1 MYYTVE
7 IKGIRALIMHNGT
20 AGLDTR
26 SPAKIEMAEIT
37 KKRGSNRTVAD
48 DARLRQLECQTALWL
63 DESGSPTIPGG
74 AVRAVIETGARKLRQ
89 GPQVREG
96 LIVDSIDE
104 FIYDK
109 KKLGTTVSELG
120 KSAQLTL
127 AVVVERKRILRT
139 RAKFDTWGL
148 RFTVEV
154 DDELVDKQ
162 QLATWLDIGGR
173 RIGIGDWRPERSGTY
188 GRFEVVS
195 IGETKRK

>member
-1 MYYTVE
+1 MYYE
-7 IKGIRALIMHNGT
+7 IEIAGIRPLIMHNGA

-26 SPAKIEMAEIT
+26 SPANLEKAEIA
-37 KKRGSNRTVAD
+37 KKRGSNRTATD
-48 DARLRQLECQTALWL
+48 DARLRELECQTALWL
-63 DESGSPTIPGG
+63 DESGSPTIPG
-74 AVRAVIETGARKLRQ
+74 AAIRAVIENGARKLKQ

-109 KKLGTTVSELG
+109 NLGMSVDELARAVQFTVG
-120 KSAQLTL
+120 
-127 AVVVERKRILRT
+127 VVVQRQRVLRT

-154 DDELVDKQ
+154 DEELVDKM

-173 RIGIGDWRPERSGTY
+173 RIGVGDWRPQRSGDF

-195 IGETKRK
+195 IKEKRE